1 MNENSNPIEF
11 LIEFAWANGADRFV
25 VNNAKDELKKLKEQS
40 LDTNRWL
47 SCEKD
52 LRTMKEKYSSIKQMY
67 INITNN
73 AISSAQ
79 G

>member
-1 MNENSNPIEF
+1 MNENSDPIEF

-40 LDTNRWL
+40 LDTSRWL

-52 LRTMKEKYSSIKQMY
+52 LRIMKEKYSNIKQMY
-67 INITNN
+67 INLTNN

>member
-1 MNENSNPIEF
+1 
-11 LIEFAWANGADRFV
+11 
-25 VNNAKDELKKLKEQS
+25 
-40 LDTNRWL
+40 LDTSRWL